1 VVDEADVR
9 TIMRYPWTMISSDGG
24 IGVPGDGHPHPR
36 TYGAFARVLA
46 RYVREDSVL
55 TLEEAVR
62 RMTSLPAWRL
72 GAPERG
78 RIEQGAF
85 ADVVVF
91 DPQRVMDHATFE
103 DPHRFS
109 TGFDHVFVNGVPVLR
124 DGSLTGDR
132 PGVVLRRIT
141 SAGTR

>member
-1 VVDEADVR
+1 
-9 TIMRYPWTMISSDGG
+9 
-24 IGVPGDGHPHPR
+24 
-36 TYGAFARVLA
+36 
-46 RYVREDSVL
+46 
-55 TLEEAVR
+55 
-62 RMTSLPAWRL
+62 MTSLPAWRL